1 MRRLFISGVLKFA
14 HFFLPKY
21 KYKEGLSKIK
31 QIKHRFLKR
40 IYYICPN
47 TLKRIE

>member
-40 IYYICPN
+40 ICYICRN
-47 TLKRIE
+47 V

>member
-21 KYKEGLSKIK
+21 KYKEDC
-31 QIKHRFLKR
+31 LKL
-40 IYYICPN
+40 N
-47 TLKRIE
+47 K